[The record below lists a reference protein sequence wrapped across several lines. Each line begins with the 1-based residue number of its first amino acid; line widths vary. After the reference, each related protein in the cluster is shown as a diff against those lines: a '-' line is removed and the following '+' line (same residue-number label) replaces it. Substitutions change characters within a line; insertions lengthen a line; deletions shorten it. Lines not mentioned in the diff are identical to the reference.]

1 MLYQIHELQRA
12 ILEPWRLLAEL
23 GAGAYASPFSPLA
36 YVPSSN
42 KYAAGFELM
51 LRVTQRY
58 GKPQF
63 GIETVLVGKQ
73 EVAVREEVAIDNP
86 FCRLLHF
93 VKPAVKN
100 QPRVL
105 VVAPLSGHF
114 STLLR
119 DTVRTML
126 SDHEVFITDWKDSR
140 EIPFNQGPFHFDDY
154 VAYVQDF
161 VRAIGPGTHVISVCQ
176 PTVPVLAAVSLLAQQ
191 SDPCLPNTM
200 TMMGGPIDT
209 RKSPTKVNTFAKEHP
224 IAWFEQNVIE
234 RVPNKYPGAMR
245 RVYPGFLQW
254 AGFVAMNPDRHAD
267 SHWDFYKHLVK
278 GDGESADAHKRFYDE
293 YNAVMDLPA
302 EYYLDTVRMVFQEHA
317 LPMGTMKVAGEL
329 VSPEKIRKTSLF
341 TIEGELDD
349 ISGFGQTEAAHA
361 LCTGIPEA
369 QKQHFLA
376 KGVGHYGIFSG
387 RKYREMIY
395 PLIREFIR
403 KHD

>member
-1 MLYQIHELQRA
+1 MLYQIHEFQRA
-12 ILEPWRLLAEL
+12 IIEPWRFLAEL
-23 GAGAYASPFSPLA
+23 GAGAYGSPSSPFS
-36 YVPSSN
+36 YVPGSN

-58 GKPQF
+58 NKPAF
-63 GIETVLVGKQ
+63 GIDSVLIAKRQ
-73 EVAVREEVAIDNP
+73 VAVREEVALDKP

-93 VKPAVKN
+93 VKPQLRN
-100 QPRVL
+100 QPKVL

-126 SDHEVFITDWKDSR
+126 VDHDVYITDWKDAR
-140 EIPFNQGPFHFDDY
+140 EIPFDEGAFHFDDY
-154 VAYVQDF
+154 VAYVQEF
-161 VRAIGPGTHVISVCQ
+161 MRLLGPAHVISVCQ
-176 PTVPVLAAVSLLAQQ
+176 PTVPVLAAVALLAAHG
-191 SDPCLPNTM
+191 DPVQPKTM

-209 RKSPTKVNTFAKEHP
+209 RRSPTKVNNFAKKHP
-224 IAWFEQNVIE
+224 ISWFERNVIE

-254 AGFVAMNPDRHAD
+254 AGFVAMNPDRHVD
-267 SHWDFYKHLVK
+267 SHWDFYQHLVA

-302 EYYLDTVRMVFQEHA
+302 EYYLDTVRMVFQEYA
-317 LPMGTMKVAGEL
+317 LPTGNMRVAGEL
-329 VSPEKIRKTSLF
+329 VQPEKIKKTALF
-341 TIEGELDD
+341 SIEGELDD
-349 ISGFGQTEAAHA
+349 ISGFGQTEAALG
-361 LCTGIPEA
+361 LCTGIPDSR
-369 QKQHFLA
+369 KQHFLA
-376 KGVGHYGIFSG
+376 QGVGHYGIFSG

-395 PLIREFIR
+395 PLIRSFIA